1 MKKSKVY
8 LVSGNKKKAEEFL
21 KILDGKLDIELVD
34 IDLPEFQGS
43 PEEIA
48 LHKCKSA
55 YEKIKKPV
63 FVEDTSLCFNAYNGL
78 PGPYVKWF
86 LKSVGAQGLYNMLEA
101 YQDKSAYAMT
111 LIGYYDETKMS
122 DPIIFK
128 GKIDGEIVKPRG
140 EKGFSW
146 DPIFKPNG
154 YSLAFS
160 EMDMDVKNQISHR
173 YLCLLK
179 VLVSFFNHTIHFLYY
194 YIPSLLHLYLS
205 FSSS

>member
-1 MKKSKVY
+1 MSQLKVY
-8 LVSGNKKKAEEFL
+8 LVSGKCNKKKSEEFL
-21 KILDGKLDIELVD
+21 KILNGKIDIEVVD
-34 IDLPEFQGS
+34 IDCS
-43 PEEIA
+43 PEEITI
-48 LHKCKSA
+48 HKCKSA
-55 YEKIKKPV
+55 YERIKKPV

-101 YQDKSAYAMT
+101 YQNKSAYAVT

-122 DPIIFK
+122 EPIIFE

-154 YSLAFS
+154 YTSTFS
-160 EMDMDVKNQISHR
+160 EMDIAVKNQISHR
-173 YLCLLK
+173 YQCLMK
-179 VLVSFFNHTIHFLYY
+179 VLVSYNLFEQIQIDL
-194 YIPSLLHLYLS
+194 
-205 FSSS
+205 